1 MGIFT
6 VGVPA
11 AITCFTTEV
20 ISESSPL
27 AISASPSAASRGSA
41 TAMASNAAKTI
52 TNFNVLDFG
61 IELNRALFLRWDF
74 IERFFYAEKIA
85 LIVVVQSIY
94 NSNLYTSDC

>member
-1 MGIFT
+1 MQGYEDIKAALDRSTGVGIFT

-41 TAMASNAAKTI
+41 TAMASNAVKTI
-52 TNFNVLDFG
+52 TNFIVLDFG
-61 IELNRALFLRWDF
+61 IELNRALFLSSL
-74 IERFFYAEKIA
+74 IEPVLTCWF
-85 LIVVVQSIY
+85 
-94 NSNLYTSDC
+94 